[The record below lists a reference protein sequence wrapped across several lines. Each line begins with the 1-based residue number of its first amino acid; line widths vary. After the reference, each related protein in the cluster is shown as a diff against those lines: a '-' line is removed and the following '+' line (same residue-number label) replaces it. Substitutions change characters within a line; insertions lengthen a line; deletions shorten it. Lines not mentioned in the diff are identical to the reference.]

1 VDYAVNNYQLDSL
14 SPAKNIGSIDIA
26 NTVPFDILG
35 NSRTESPDL
44 GAYEWVPG
52 ELGRK

>member
-1 VDYAVNNYQLDSL
+1 VNNYRLDSL
-14 SPAKNIGSIDIA
+14 SPAINIGSIDVA

-35 NSRTESPDL
+35 ISRAESPDL

-52 ELGRK
+52 ELGKK